1 MVDLVDTFTK
11 TFGRPPSEEQLGD
24 LMRMKAEQERAE
36 IRKFKSERYKI
47 EAQQDQ
53 KRQMPARKKPE
64 PDATPKALSIGP
76 AFGDKFS
83 VTVNRLLRYG
93 LTADKIAY
101 SLFVTEKEVQATIT
115 AYHLPRPNFHLKGK
129 MP

>member
-1 MVDLVDTFTK
+1 MVNLVESFTR
-11 TFGRPPSEEQLGD
+11 TFGYAPSEEQLGD
-24 LMRMKAEQERAE
+24 LMRLKAEQERDE

-47 EAQQDQ
+47 EAQQKQ
-53 KRQMPARKKPE
+53 KWQMPARKTQE
-64 PDATPKALSIGP
+64 LDATPKALPIGP

-83 VTVNRLLRYG
+83 VTINRLLRYG
-93 LTADKIAY
+93 LTADKIAF
-101 SLFVTEKEVQATIT
+101 SLFVTEKEVQATIR